1 MTNKPKRV
9 HEPLIHLTRRLNVSP
24 IYAWCLRLG
33 AFVLSILACAIVS
46 MLVSKTITFGFF
58 FKYLFK
64 GAFGTSQMT
73 QALIR
78 ELAVLLLLALAVT
91 PCFKMRYWN
100 IGGEGQAMMGAFGC
114 ALIISYCAD
123 KMPAGAVIV
132 LSLVTAIAFAMA
144 WALIP
149 ALFKAKWNTNE
160 TLLTLMFNYI
170 AICLGAF
177 LIKKVVPK
185 GTGILNFKVGTLA
198 SLGVNDIWLIFA
210 VGVVVLGL
218 MFVYMSYSKHG
229 YEIAV
234 VGESPNTARYI
245 GINTKKVIIRTLALC
260 GALGGLVGFLLVSA
274 KDASFLSDN
283 TAQSTV
289 AGRGFTA
296 VLISWLAHFNPWAMA
311 LTSFLVVF
319 ITRGANN
326 VGSYARLGNNYAS
339 MMVGIFF
346 FFIIATEFFINFK
359 INFRRRGE
367 IAREPDDLREEKTA
381 QPVEVAAQDVV
392 AEPTQ
397 EEGAP
402 VAAAPAADTEI
413 IE

>member
-1 MTNKPKRV
+1 MTKTRTKHVR
-9 HEPLIHLTRRLNVSP
+9 EPLVHLTRRLNVSKP
-24 IYAWCLRLG
+24 YAWGIRIG

-46 MLVSKTITFGFF
+46 MILSKNVTFGMF

-64 GAFGTSQMT
+64 GAFGTTKMT
-73 QALIR
+73 EALIR
-78 ELAVLLLLALAVT
+78 EVAVLLLLALAVT

-114 ALIISYCAD
+114 ALIISYCAG
-123 KMPAGAVIV
+123 KMSVGGVIV
-132 LSLVTAIAFAMA
+132 LSFLTAIAFAMA

-177 LIKKVVPK
+177 LIKKVSPK
-185 GTGILNFKVGTLA
+185 GTGILNFTTGTLA
-198 SLGVNDIWLIFA
+198 SVGVNDVWLIFA
-210 VGVVVLGL
+210 VGVAVTVL
-218 MFVYMSYSKHG
+218 MFVYLSYSKHG
-229 YEIAV
+229 YEITV

-260 GALGGLVGFLLVSA
+260 GAMGGLVGFLLVSA

-283 TAQSTV
+283 TAQSTI

-296 VLISWLAHFNPWAMA
+296 VLISWLAQFNPWAMV

-319 ITRGANN
+319 INRGANN
-326 VGSYARLGNNYAS
+326 VGSYARLGNSYAS

-359 INFRRRGE
+359 INFRSRAE
-367 IAREPDDLREEKTA
+367 IAREPDDLAENPPKAEEQSA
-381 QPVEVAAQDVV
+381 SLAVAAEEVK
-392 AEPTQ
+392 PTG
-397 EEGAP
+397 EEA
-402 VAAAPAADTEI
+402 
-413 IE
+413 